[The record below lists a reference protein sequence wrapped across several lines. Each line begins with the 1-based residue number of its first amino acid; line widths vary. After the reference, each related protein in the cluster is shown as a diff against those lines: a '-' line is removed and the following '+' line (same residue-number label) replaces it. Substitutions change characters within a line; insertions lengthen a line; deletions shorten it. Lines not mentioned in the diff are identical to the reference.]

1 MNIISEI
8 TKSTIKIIALTSLVF
23 TLVGTESILAQQNDL
38 TEQCVQCDNTTTTGL
53 FSSAIGKNTIAKGDY
68 SFVGGYSSEAE
79 GANSIAFGN
88 RAINLGSSSVALG
101 QFVRI
106 YTSTAMVLGAGH
118 NLENPLINS
127 KTRSLMIG
135 FGSTKPTFFV
145 GESIGVNSTGRI
157 GIGNVTEPDA
167 KLHIKSDDREDAS
180 LLLEPFDA
188 IENMANLQLL
198 DANSGLSARLIYGMR
213 LFTNLGSMQFEAD
226 EFNFAGTQ
234 VNMPALRINNAYSL
248 PVTVGKPGEFLSFNG
263 TWAEPSVGGSSYW
276 QPSGSTIYYNGG
288 NVGIGT
294 TDTKGYK
301 LGVNGKIIATEVVV
315 KLFNE
320 WTWPDYVFEPTYLLM
335 PLSELQEFVQTH
347 QHLPDMPP
355 AEQVAEDGVP
365 VGEMNALLLKK
376 VEELTLYVLQQQQA
390 MEKQQKEIDLLK
402 QKLQD

>member
-1 MNIISEI
+1 MKIISEI
-8 TKSTIKIIALTSLVF
+8 MKSTKIIIVLSSLVF
-23 TLVGTESILAQQNDL
+23 TVLGTEAVLAQQGTESVLVQ
-38 TEQCVQCDNTTTTGL
+38 ECVQCDNTTTTGL

-68 SFVGGYSSEAE
+68 SFAGGYSSEVE

-145 GESIGVNSTGRI
+145 GESIGVNSTGKI
-157 GIGNVTEPDA
+157 GIGNVTSPQA
-167 KLHIKSDDREDAS
+167 KLHIRADKGEDAS

-188 IENMANLQLL
+188 RENMANLQLL
-198 DANSGLSARLIYGMR
+198 DTNSGLSVGARSGLK

-226 EFNFAGTQ
+226 EFNFAGNQ

-248 PVTVGKPGEFLSFNG
+248 PTTVGKPGEFLSSNG
-263 TWAEPSVGGSSYW
+263 DWATPEGGGSGGGNW
-276 QPSGSTIYYNGG
+276 QLNGSTVFYNSG

-294 TDTKGYK
+294 SNTEGYK

-315 KLFNE
+315 KLYN
-320 WTWPDYVFEPTYLLM
+320 TWPDFVFEDNYKLM
-335 PLSELQEFVQTH
+335 PLADLEQFIQINK
-347 QHLPDMPP
+347 HLPGIPD
-355 AEQVAEDGVP
+355 AQEVVEEGVS
-365 VGEMNALLLKK
+365 VGEMNALLLQKI
-376 VEELTLYVLQQQQA
+376 EELTLYMLQ
-390 MEKQQKEIDLLK
+390 QQKEIEVLK
-402 QKLQD
+402 QKLEN